1 VIWVTCVVFDTTDIF
16 AAWRPSLVCLACIK
30 GSCLKRYNKIRKM
43 LVISYYIGSCIIWS
57 LIIQFIW
64 SSWQSPRSLK
74 VMNKH
79 CYPINLTAT
88 MSKYNTIFISFL
100 ANSKSSRKI
109 VFHLFLSQWDGVD
122 WSNKVLSK
130 FEGRSFE

>member
-30 GSCLKRYNKIRKM
+30 GSCLKRYNKIRKF

-64 SSWQSPRSLK
+64 SSWQSPRSL
-74 VMNKH
+74 VSNEQAVNTSIVIQSIWL
-79 CYPINLTAT
+79 YVT
-88 MSKYNTIFISFL
+88 MSKFNTIFLSFL
-100 ANSKSSRKI
+100 ADSKISRTWEQTEFCNLQI
-109 VFHLFLSQWDGVD
+109 T
-122 WSNKVLSK
+122 N
-130 FEGRSFE
+130 